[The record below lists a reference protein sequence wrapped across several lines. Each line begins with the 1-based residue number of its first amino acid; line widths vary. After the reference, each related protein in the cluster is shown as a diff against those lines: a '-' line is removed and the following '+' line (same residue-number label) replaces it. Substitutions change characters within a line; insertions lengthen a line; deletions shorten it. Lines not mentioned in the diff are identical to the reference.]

1 MKIRTLPCG
10 CKRQIE
16 EININGEI
24 HEIQVFGHT
33 PEKPPL
39 TEKEKQKLAL
49 IIQEHLEKKSKKDLI
64 HAQNTI

>member
-24 HEIQVFGHT
+24 HEIQLFGHT
-33 PEKPPL
+33 PEDPPL
-39 TEKEKQKLAL
+39 TEEEKQKIAL
-49 IIQEHLEKKSKKDLI
+49 IFQEWSENKV
-64 HAQNTI
+64 